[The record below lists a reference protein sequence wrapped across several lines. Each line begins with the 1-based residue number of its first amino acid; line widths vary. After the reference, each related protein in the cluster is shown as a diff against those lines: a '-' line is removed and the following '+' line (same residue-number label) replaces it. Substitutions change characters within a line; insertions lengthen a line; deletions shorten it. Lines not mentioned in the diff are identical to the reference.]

1 MAILPLALSHVEQ
14 HDASMKIDVIVF
26 DGFDE
31 LDALGPYEVLCNAV
45 QGGADADVGLAATGG
60 PGPITGSHG
69 ATVLAQR
76 APDHAD
82 LVIVPGGGWMD
93 GNPQGL
99 RAQIADGT
107 LARLLDERH
116 AAGATVAGVC
126 TGVMLLA
133 SAGLLEGRRAIT
145 HAGAIPDLE
154 AAGAEIVHARVV
166 DDGDVVTA
174 GGVTSGLDLALDLVE
189 RFWGAALADGV
200 AGDMEYQ
207 RRSSGTA
214 ARVAA

>member
-1 MAILPLALSHVEQ
+1 MSILPLARRVVEQ
-14 HDASMKIDVIVF
+14 DDASMKIDVIVF

-45 QGGADADVGLAATGG
+45 QGGADADVGLAAVGG
-60 PGPITGSHG
+60 PGPVTGSHG
-69 ATVLAQR
+69 AIVHAQR
-76 APDHAD
+76 AANGAD
-82 LVIVPGGGWMD
+82 LTIVPGGGWMD

-107 LARLLDERH
+107 LAGMLNERH

-145 HAGAIPDLE
+145 HHGAIPDLE
-154 AAGAEIVHARVV
+154 RLGAQIVRQRVV

-189 RFWGAALADGV
+189 RYWGADLANGV
-200 AGDMEYQ
+200 AGDMEYA
-207 RRSSGTA
+207 RRS
-214 ARVAA
+214 